1 MSVGWVFVACV
12 TSKKNKQQKVI
23 KNKDNFFLSFVIV
36 FNVLW
41 LEKGDFPENVHTV
54 CPCQNKQAFV

>member
-23 KNKDNFFLSFVIV
+23 KKKDNFFLSFVIV
-36 FNVLW
+36 FNR
-41 LEKGDFPENVHTV
+41 
-54 CPCQNKQAFV
+54 FVA